1 MGTHPPPFTCHHS
14 PATIHLPSLT
24 RQLPPTQL
32 HSLTRRQAQDMKPSA
47 VAATEPCLADV
58 VRHGDAGIRRCLAA
72 AAGAWE
78 ASKQRVSSDRSAAE
92 ARHQSSEAEAYESA
106 RTILAQSASRST
118 GSKPPMMIHGS
129 ASESADGPLKA
140 VGLAAQKCREAAAAA
155 AVSEREALASTSAAG
170 SDADGHLAVSTAEEL
185 LTLIA
190 SKRLRQVD
198 ERRCSF

>member
-1 MGTHPPPFTCHHS
+1 
-14 PATIHLPSLT
+14 
-24 RQLPPTQL
+24 
-32 HSLTRRQAQDMKPSA
+32 MKPA
-47 VAATEPCLADV
+47 AGAATEPCLADV
-58 VRHGDAGIRRCLAA
+58 VRHGDAGIHRCLAA

-78 ASKQRVSSDRSAAE
+78 ASNQRVSSDRSAAE
-92 ARHQSSEAEAYESA
+92 AKHQSSEAEAYESA
-106 RTILAQSASRST
+106 RTILTQGASRST
-118 GSKPPMMIHGS
+118 VSKPQMIHG
-129 ASESADGPLKA
+129 AAFESADGLLKA
-140 VGLAAQKCREAAAAA
+140 VGLAAQKCREAAEAA